1 MIIVL
6 VQLRSRKI
14 NVDPLDDKTIFNI
27 SCMFVIIGT
36 EIFSSLEK
44 IPATQ
49 IRIPNILISRKRKF
63 NGS

>member
-36 EIFSSLEK
+36 EIH
-44 IPATQ
+44 
-49 IRIPNILISRKRKF
+49 
-63 NGS
+63 